1 VARTPAGT
9 TDTGLDSG
17 DADARPTR
25 RRVGR
30 PPQISRQAIAEA
42 AQEVGLGNLT
52 LKAVA
57 DHLGVSVAGLYHH
70 IRGKDDM
77 VRLAAEHTEAH
88 AELPLDHGQHWA
100 VWLAEWAIYNH
111 DAFVGEPVL
120 LDQFLTGAI
129 NTESIAGTTDA
140 ILGVL
145 VRQGFSIA
153 EANAAYQLTSSCALG
168 AALKAIR
175 DARTRAAG
183 RSEAGELYQ
192 VLDQHG
198 RDDLPYLRQF
208 LALVATEKPDGFAS
222 SLTMALAGVAAS
234 RHEPSEPIARQ
245 VGALLQAR
253 SAAGAT
259 DGRTS

>member
-1 VARTPAGT
+1 
-9 TDTGLDSG
+9 
-17 DADARPTR
+17 
-25 RRVGR
+25 
-30 PPQISRQAIAEA
+30 
-42 AQEVGLGNLT
+42 VGLGNLT

-70 IRGKDDM
+70 IRGKDDL
-77 VRLAAEHTEAH
+77 VRLAAEHTAAA

-111 DAFVGEPVL
+111 DAFVVEPVL

-145 VRQGFSIA
+145 VRQGFTIA

-175 DARTRAAG
+175 EARSRAAG
-183 RSEAGELYQ
+183 RSEAGELYR
-192 VLDQHG
+192 VLDRHD
-198 RDDLPYLRQF
+198 RTELPYLRQF
-208 LALVATEKPDGFAS
+208 LALVVTDKPDGFAS
-222 SLTMALAGVAAS
+222 SLTMALAGIAAT
-234 RHEPSEPIARQ
+234 RGEPWDPIAEPLA
-245 VGALLQAR
+245 ALLESR
-253 SAAGAT
+253 AGAPAGAA
-259 DGRTS
+259 DG

>member
-1 VARTPAGT
+1 VPKA
-9 TDTGLDSG
+9 TDTTEPEPG
-17 DADARPTR
+17 R

-70 IRGKDDM
+70 IRGKDDL
-77 VRLAAEHTEAH
+77 VRLAAEHTESH

-111 DAFVGEPVL
+111 DAFVAEPVL

-129 NTESIAGTTDA
+129 NTDSIAGTTDA
-140 ILGVL
+140 ILGAL
-145 VRQGFSIA
+145 VRQGFTIA
-153 EANAAYQLTSSCALG
+153 EAHAAYQLTSSCALG

-175 DARTRAAG
+175 EARTRATG

-192 VLDQHG
+192 VLDRHG
-198 RDDLPYLRQF
+198 RDELPYLRQF
-208 LALVATEKPDGFAS
+208 LALVVTEKPDTFAS
-222 SLTMALAGVAAS
+222 SLTMALAGVAAT
-234 RHEPSEPIARQ
+234 RREPWDPIARPLA
-245 VGALLQAR
+245 VLLEAHA
-253 SAAGAT
+253 AAGAA
-259 DGRTS
+259 GPAPARR

>member
-1 VARTPAGT
+1 MPETPA
-9 TDTGLDSG
+9 S
-17 DADARPTR
+17 APR

-70 IRGKDDM
+70 IRGKDDL
-77 VRLAAEHTEAH
+77 VRLAAEHTESQ

-111 DAFVGEPVL
+111 DAFVAEPVL

-140 ILGVL
+140 ILGAL
-145 VRQGFSIA
+145 VRQGFTIG
-153 EANAAYQLTSSCALG
+153 EAHAAYQLTSSCALG

-175 DARTRAAG
+175 EARSRAAG

-192 VLDQHG
+192 VLDRHP
-198 RDDLPYLRQF
+198 RDELPYLRQF
-208 LALVATEKPDGFAS
+208 LALVVTEKPDSFAS
-222 SLTMALAGVAAS
+222 SLTMALAGIAAT
-234 RHEPSEPIARQ
+234 RGEPWEAIAAP
-245 VGALLQAR
+245 VSALLESR
-253 SAAGAT
+253 TAAW
-259 DGRTS
+259 S